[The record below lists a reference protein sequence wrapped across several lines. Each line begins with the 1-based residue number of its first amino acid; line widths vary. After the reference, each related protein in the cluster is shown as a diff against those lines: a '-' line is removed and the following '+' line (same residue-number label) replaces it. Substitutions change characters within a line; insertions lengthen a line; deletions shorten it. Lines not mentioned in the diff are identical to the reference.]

1 MTNLLS
7 TQQAVNDLV
16 NLTGEVSV
24 RQAEATA
31 MEAVAEQQRK
41 QTYLLSV
48 LAIKAATDV
57 NMPNRHR
64 DPPHELADE
73 YLKELFDKGGAQGI
87 LRAGEQ
93 KKGTQTQ
100 AIPHLGAKRT
110 AEEFG
115 GEQSRSRY

>member
-16 NLTGEVSV
+16 DLTGEVSV
-24 RQAEATA
+24 RQAEATERLAVA

-73 YLKELFDKGGAQGI
+73 YLKELFDKG
-87 LRAGEQ
+87 
-93 KKGTQTQ
+93 
-100 AIPHLGAKRT
+100 
-110 AEEFG
+110 
-115 GEQSRSRY
+115 